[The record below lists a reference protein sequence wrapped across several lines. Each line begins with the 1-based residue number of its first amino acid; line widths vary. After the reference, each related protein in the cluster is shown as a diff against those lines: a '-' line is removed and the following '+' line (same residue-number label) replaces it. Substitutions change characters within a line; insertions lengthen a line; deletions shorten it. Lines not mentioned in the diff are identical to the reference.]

1 MIWCETSSRSGLVQL
16 VGNFGEVGMVALQ
29 FGIGNQVHMS
39 GTREGL
45 PMDVA
50 KDARWQQEQEE
61 QEQEQKR
68 ELDRNDLVRAR
79 LVAISQVEPVGDVVP
94 VDAIKESQA
103 QAQAHPQPSPKGD
116 AEDEFRRK
124 LMSISYTDVPLPA
137 Q

>member
-1 MIWCETSSRSGLVQL
+1 VIWCETLSRSGLVQL
-16 VGNFGEVGMVALQ
+16 VGNFDEVGMLALQ
-29 FGIGNQVHMS
+29 LGFEIRCKPVYMS

-61 QEQEQKR
+61 QEQKR
-68 ELDRNDLVRAR
+68 ELDRNDSVRAR

-94 VDAIKESQA
+94 VDAIEEI